1 MKAPLKMVAVA
12 ITLAAAVL
20 AAFACAKSGN
30 AGKNVEPALIKPVE
44 LAKLLLSHKGKK
56 PLIIQVGF
64 RVLYEQAHIP
74 GSEYIGPASD
84 GKALSRLRAR
94 VKALPRDAFI
104 VLYCGCCPWK
114 RCPNVKPA
122 YAGLRAMG
130 FKNVKALWLAHNFG
144 ADWVDKGYPVAKD
157 SEL

>member
-1 MKAPLKMVAVA
+1 MVAVA

-20 AAFACAKSGN
+20 AMEAHVHSGN
-30 AGKNVEPALIKPVE
+30 TGKNAEPALIQPAE

-56 PLIIQVGF
+56 PLLIQVGF

-84 GKALSRLRAR
+84 DKALSRLRAR
-94 VKALPRDAFI
+94 VKALPRRVFI

-114 RCPNVKPA
+114 SCPNVKPA
-122 YAGLRAMG
+122 YASLHAMG

-144 ADWVDKGYPVAKD
+144 ADWVDKGYPTVKGR
-157 SEL
+157 